1 MIDRTD
7 LNPRP
12 SSLLNDLII
21 LDGGDP
27 HPEVQ
32 VVEAASTATS
42 TSTSTAAA
50 STMRTAAATNTAVSS
65 ATAKYTTPTSKQQG
79 FHKNLK
85 KAQASAKRAAEVS
98 VELLNGGGGDD
109 NDKDDKKNQKIK
121 RKRMEVRNQDY
132 VDNMD
137 GLSKQL
143 AANGLVTTSLARTM
157 ERALNNSQNTNS
169 PSSRIMTKATACTDR
184 VTQLKASRKKMMED
198 GDPQEEIDEVTASI
212 KQYREMSKN
221 LDKKLFDLQM

>member
-1 MIDRTD
+1 VIDRTD

-27 HPEVQ
+27 YPEVQ

-109 NDKDDKKNQKIK
+109 DDDKKNQKIK